1 MELDSSISTVLFVFG
16 FVAAPVPFD
25 NLFPF
30 MGTLVKTVIHKCEG
44 IYQVL
49 NPSLLICV
57 SSVSGAYCLD

>member
-1 MELDSSISTVLFVFG
+1 LFVFG

-30 MGTLVKTVIHKCEG
+30 MGTLVKTLIHKCEG